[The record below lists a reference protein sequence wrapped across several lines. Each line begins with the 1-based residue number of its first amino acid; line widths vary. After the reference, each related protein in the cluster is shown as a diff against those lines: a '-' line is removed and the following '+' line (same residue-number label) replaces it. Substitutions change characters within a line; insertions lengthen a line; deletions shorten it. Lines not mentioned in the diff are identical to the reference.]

1 VINQGVAATMN
12 LINADPE
19 ALQRA
24 EERRRLQ
31 QERREQERLPNSAP
45 ESPCA

>member
-1 VINQGVAATMN
+1 MN

-31 QERREQERLPNSAP
+31 QERREQERLQREAK
-45 ESPCA
+45 AIGTDRTI